1 MLMLS
6 NLKQCYKVV
15 ELQSLLEQK
24 THQMGETQQNGDN
37 KNIFLEL
44 TQAKAWQLKI
54 KKTNTFYMAL
64 VKILKMKGLKGTYL
78 KICGCSCIHYIN
90 ANQGSVS

>member
-15 ELQSLLEQK
+15 ALQSLLEQK

-44 TQAKAWQLKI
+44 MLAKAWQLK
-54 KKTNTFYMAL
+54 
-64 VKILKMKGLKGTYL
+64 
-78 KICGCSCIHYIN
+78 
-90 ANQGSVS
+90 